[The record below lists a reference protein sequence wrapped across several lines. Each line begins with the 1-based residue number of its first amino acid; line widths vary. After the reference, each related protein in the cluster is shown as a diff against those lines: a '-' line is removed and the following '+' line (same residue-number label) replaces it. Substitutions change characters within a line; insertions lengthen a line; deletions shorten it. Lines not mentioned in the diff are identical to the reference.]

1 MFSTRKRC
9 HFGSLIWGYQKFYS
23 IPPKKKNFRPKNG
36 QIWPKNG
43 IFGPFDPMP
52 DRKTIRTSCLGGFS
66 VTWVSKLLL
75 PPIRLRFLA
84 PKGRIWSKI
93 CIFGHFGPNIGIF
106 GQFCPL
112 PNQKT
117 LRRRCLCGFSVMLI
131 PKLLLSLVKIRIF
144 CPKTTKFSPKLAFLV
159 ISGQV

>member
-1 MFSTRKRC
+1 MGYEPSLRGLQMAHRPKMGSYGKNWI
-9 HFGSLIWGYQKFYS
+9 FGPKAEILG
-23 IPPKKKNFRPKNG
+23 PKKIHFLILSMFWPRPEKVVQRKEYPFWPING
-36 QIWPKNG
+36 QIWPN
-43 IFGPFDPMP
+43 
-52 DRKTIRTSCLGGFS
+52 L
-66 VTWVSKLLL
+66 
-75 PPIRLRFLA
+75 
-84 PKGRIWSKI
+84 
-93 CIFGHFGPNIGIF
+93 CILGHFGPNIGIF